1 MMRAV
6 NLMRWIFAAFE
17 TSEQLNEKQ
26 KQIRK
31 FFKTFKT
38 ILNMQKVMLN
48 SALMVNEGIR
58 LTIKSESDIKL

>member
-6 NLMRWIFAAFE
+6 NLMRWVFAAFGP
-17 TSEQLNEKQ
+17 SEQLNEKQ

-48 SALMVNEGIR
+48 SALMVNEGMR
-58 LTIKSESDIKL
+58 LTIKSESYIKL